1 MSTTLL
7 DITADG
13 SPLISDG
20 FRVALTSGGAI
31 GISCRVT
38 TGGAALTKAD
48 GNPISRLPVLHLTPS
63 NFTDGPTIA
72 ATIQEE
78 LGGGGSV
85 AIPLEVSAVASDIR
99 YTELSIVA
107 GGPVMYGWL
116 EFFDELSATIGIEV
130 EALEL

>member
-1 MSTTLL
+1 MSTELL
-7 DITADG
+7 STTADG

-38 TGGAALTKAD
+38 TGGAPLTRAD
-48 GNPISRLPVLHLTPS
+48 GNPLTRQPILHLIPS
-63 NFTDGPTIA
+63 NFTDGPTSA
-72 ATIQEE
+72 ADIKTQY
-78 LGGGGSV
+78 GGAGAV
-85 AIPLEVSAVASDIR
+85 AIPLELSATASSIR

-107 GGPVMYGWL
+107 SGPVMYGYL
-116 EFFDELSATIGIEV
+116 EFFEELSANVTILI